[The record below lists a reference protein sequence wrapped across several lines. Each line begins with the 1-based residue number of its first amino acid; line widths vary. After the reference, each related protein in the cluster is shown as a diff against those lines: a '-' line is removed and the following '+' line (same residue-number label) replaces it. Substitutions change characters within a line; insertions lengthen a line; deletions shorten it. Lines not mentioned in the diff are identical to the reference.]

1 METIPLYLSLG
12 SNVGDRKMNIKQAL
26 GMLDDAFPGAR
37 TALSEVLEFP
47 SWGFDSA
54 DFLNCVARYSLPSA
68 GQSPLLHGL
77 CILETC
83 KRIER
88 SLGRQEDLRFDGNGR
103 RIYGDRPIDID
114 ILFYGC
120 DRIDTDRL
128 TVPHKLMRER
138 DFVMV
143 PLRQIAE
150 SDVIAS
156 FPEIFNFK

>member
-1 METIPLYLSLG
+1 
-12 SNVGDRKMNIKQAL
+12 
-26 GMLDDAFPGAR
+26 MLDDAFPGAR

-77 CILETC
+77 NILETC

-88 SLGRQEDLRFDGNGR
+88 SLGRQEDLLVFRFF
-103 RIYGDRPIDID
+103 DID